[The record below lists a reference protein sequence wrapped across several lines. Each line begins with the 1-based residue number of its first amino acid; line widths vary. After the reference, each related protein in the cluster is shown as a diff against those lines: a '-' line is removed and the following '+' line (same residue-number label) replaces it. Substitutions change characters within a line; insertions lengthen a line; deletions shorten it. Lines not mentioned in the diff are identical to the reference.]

1 MQAGLS
7 TVNGVAANMKWMS
20 IRVGV
25 VLGLMLTYLAGCE
38 SIVNTIQGEPIR
50 EIYPGQVI
58 AGQLSVNKHSRLKV
72 STVKKLGSPST
83 IYRTDSTTT
92 VGQRFIT
99 TKTTTTATTV
109 RNETFDNTYSMSET
123 VTGVTEVWKVNVM
136 FLSGPTEVTL
146 QVQGD
151 RFTPQAILFEDV
163 TEYQAAS
170 GSKPGMLVPVYSQMD
185 QLVAGVYK
193 VDPKKTY
200 YLAVQTAGE
209 PVAASYLVGL
219 FAKQ

>member
-163 TEYQAAS
+163 PEHQAAS

-193 VDPKKTY
+193 MDPKKTY
-200 YLAVQTAGE
+200 YLAVQAAGE